1 MGLKRFLNSMTR
13 TFPMRTSK
21 PGTVAE
27 GFPPVFNRDGMW
39 NVAGRQQD
47 QPKSQSPANPEKYK
61 EQVLVYPAGSRKRS
75 WLLWRGICENKVSRS

>member
-47 QPKSQSPANPEKYK
+47 QPKSQSPANLEKYK